1 LIDFEPGKFVGFFVS
16 KNANNFLSAP
26 DGSGNL
32 FVFFQKNKRLKRTAG
47 TAIPKK
53 PKRCGSKKNK

>member
-1 LIDFEPGKFVGFFVS
+1 LIDFEPDKFVGFFVS
-16 KNANNFLSAP
+16 KKANGFLSAP

-32 FVFFQKNKRLKRTAG
+32 FVFLQKNKKLEQTAG